1 MRDWRQIGFGLF
13 FALLSSV
20 LVLGSISL
28 SFLESGY
35 TLGSA
40 PTAVVTYFPFV
51 GEPKLT
57 LVGVKTGVF
66 LETVAP
72 TSVILS
78 LQTPTPTIC
87 PPPPGWVQI
96 TVLADDT
103 LRSLARRYGVSVEM
117 LKSANC
123 LPVSSLQPGI
133 LLYVPPITVVEVT
146 PTAWCVR
153 PAGWVTY
160 YVRPGDTLYRLSRA
174 LNLSI
179 ETLRAAN
186 CLSGD
191 LIYVGQA
198 LSVPFYPPVYFTP
211 SPTLPW
217 TPPVW
222 TATTLPS
229 PWPTSTNVLPVP
241 TTTSTLVIPTPVIVT
256 NTSTSAPITT
266 ATNTPVPPTA
276 PPVPTETQRPTTQPL
291 PTASPQPTAPPVPTE
306 TPLPPMSTN
315 VPLPPDDPPTATA
328 QSYPSP

>member
-1 MRDWRQIGFGLF
+1 MKDWRQIGFGLF
-13 FALLSSV
+13 FALLSSA

-40 PTAVVTYFPFV
+40 PTTVVTYFPFV

-57 LVGVKTGVF
+57 LAGMNTGIF
-66 LETVAP
+66 LETIAP

-78 LQTPTPTIC
+78 LQTPTQTTC
-87 PPPPGWVQI
+87 PPPSGWVQI
-96 TVLADDT
+96 TIQPDDT
-103 LRSLARRYGVSVEM
+103 LRSLARRYGVSVEL
-117 LKSANC
+117 LKTANC

-146 PTAWCVR
+146 PTTWCVR
-153 PAGWVTY
+153 PAGWVIY

-179 ETLRAAN
+179 GTLRSAN
-186 CLSGD
+186 CLTSD
-191 LIYVGQA
+191 MIYVGQA
-198 LSVPFYPPVYFTP
+198 LSVPFYPPVYVTP

-222 TATTLPS
+222 TATFNPS
-229 PWPTSTNVLPVP
+229 PWPTSTHVLPVP
-241 TTTSTLVIPTPVIVT
+241 TTTSTPVIPTPVTV
-256 NTSTSAPITT
+256 TSTSTSPPVNT
-266 ATNTPVPPTA
+266 ATNTPI
-276 PPVPTETQRPTTQPL
+276 
-291 PTASPQPTAPPVPTE
+291 QPTAPPVPTE
-306 TPLPPMSTN
+306 TLPPPTSPTAPPAPTAPP
-315 VPLPPDDPPTATA
+315 VPTETPAPPDTSPATAT